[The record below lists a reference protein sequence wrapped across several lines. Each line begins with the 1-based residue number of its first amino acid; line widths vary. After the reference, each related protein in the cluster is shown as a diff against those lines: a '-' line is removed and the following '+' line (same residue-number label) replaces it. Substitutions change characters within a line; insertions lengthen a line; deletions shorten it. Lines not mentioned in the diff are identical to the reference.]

1 MKKFFKMDENKLIT
15 SFFVF
20 SLLTMILCAM
30 VLLNINHQIEIGN
43 IKNKQLEIEKKDKTI
58 TCIKSQLYCYN
69 ENKTMTE
76 NEIIKICGN
85 IDHCENP

>member
-15 SFFVF
+15 AFFAF
-20 SLLTMILCAM
+20 ALLTMILCTM

-69 ENKTMTE
+69 ENRKLNE
-76 NEIIKICGN
+76 NEIMILCGN